1 MHGVARLIAHLFRAW
16 GTLGRWFPQSVLDD
30 ITAAIAAG
38 EERHLGEICFAVE
51 SRLAPLDAL
60 LGPGTRQRAEHLFGQ
75 LRVWDTENNSG
86 VLVYVLL
93 CEHRIEIVA
102 DRALARCLEPA
113 AWQDLVT
120 ELARPCREA
129 RFEDALCGGVD
140 RLDQLLRAH
149 FPRSEGAD
157 RASEGGLPDRPV
169 LR

>member
-102 DRALARCLEPA
+102 DRGIAARVATKEWAELCDVIGRAFAAGDPATGVKDAIARIHDLLA
-113 AWQDLVT
+113 
-120 ELARPCREA
+120 
-129 RFEDALCGGVD
+129 
-140 RLDQLLRAH
+140 AH
-149 FPRSEGAD
+149 FPAHGDNPRELSD
-157 RASEGGLPDRPV
+157 VPYV
-169 LR
+169 L

>member
-16 GTLGRWFPQSVLDD
+16 GALARFFPAAVLDE

-51 SRLAPLDAL
+51 SRFAPLDAL

-75 LRVWDTENNSG
+75 LRVWDTAHNSG

-102 DRALARCLEPA
+102 DRGIAARVATKEWSALCDVIGRAFAAGDPA
-113 AWQDLVT
+113 AGVKDAIAKIHDL
-120 ELARPCREA
+120 LA
-129 RFEDALCGGVD
+129 
-140 RLDQLLRAH
+140 QH
-149 FPRSEGAD
+149 FPAQGDNPRELSD
-157 RASEGGLPDRPV
+157 VPYV
-169 LR
+169 L

>member
-16 GTLGRWFPQSVLDD
+16 GALLRWFPQAVLDD

-38 EERHLGEICFAVE
+38 EQRHLGEICFAVE

-102 DRALARCLEPA
+102 DRGIAARVARKEWSELCDVIGRAFAAGDPATGVKEAIARIHDLLAR
-113 AWQDLVT
+113 
-120 ELARPCREA
+120 
-129 RFEDALCGGVD
+129 
-140 RLDQLLRAH
+140 H
-149 FPRSEGAD
+149 FPAQGENPRELSD
-157 RASEGGLPDRPV
+157 VPYV
-169 LR
+169 L